1 MAAIDV
7 VDGARSPAPKCRRVI
22 VVDESHEEPY
32 TCKLPRSVASA
43 SPSSATTSPNH
54 LSDVT
59 HRLALETLCRSR
71 YQCSHSGYGVG
82 VRACAT
88 PPGRPLR
95 RLANLDWSGSRES
108 QSTLRR
114 ALAHAA
120 APAACRLADQAHPG
134 HVAARSVQTCNKAI
148 LDWIVSGKEDNRR
161 LRGRRLCH
169 RRRQGIRGDH
179 GHLTTYEVG
188 GHFGEPIVLPLR
200 PTAFGWKLRAFDGAA
215 FV

>member
-22 VVDESHEEPY
+22 VVDESHEEPS

-71 YQCSHSGYGVG
+71 FQCWHSGYGFA
-82 VRACAT
+82 VRACAP

-120 APAACRLADQAHPG
+120 APAACRLADQAHQVMLPPG
-134 HVAARSVQTCNKAI
+134 RVKIGTRPFSARSAA
-148 LDWIVSGKEDNRR
+148 
-161 LRGRRLCH
+161 GRKTI
-169 RRRQGIRGDH
+169 G
-179 GHLTTYEVG
+179 V
-188 GHFGEPIVLPLR
+188 
-200 PTAFGWKLRAFDGAA
+200 
-215 FV
+215 